1 MTEGAA
7 LTDLFGVSSF
17 EENSNQK
24 TGNIDGFQVAL
35 ALAKPFL
42 SPTGVKGS
50 GKRHVCRTP
59 FFCVLRTSIFVLF
72 PKDD

>member
-1 MTEGAA
+1 M
-7 LTDLFGVSSF
+7 FPVS

-35 ALAKPFL
+35 ALAKQFL

-59 FFCVLRTSIFVLF
+59 LRRHNPTPIFLRAPDLNIVLF